1 MKKQMAIGL
10 LLIGIVTMMVLPV
23 SAKTVTKN
31 FIASQDAYIDWAY
44 IDVNYASE
52 EDLVLGFS
60 YNHLYKVFLEFEV
73 KDLPEDAVVTGV
85 KLEISVKALSLDG
98 FSGVKLQV
106 HDTTSFHENN
116 LTAENSPYIKENEV
130 LTSQLIDA
138 DMKWEFTLDHQ
149 VAGNGFYYF
158 ALQTFTLVD
167 KYLGSHD
174 WSLKLYDRNTPNA
187 PELLVSYTT
196 DTTDTTSTT
205 SITSTPT
212 STSGLG
218 AIVVVFVVVGLVI
231 YRKCKN
237 K

>member
-60 YNHLYKVFLEFEV
+60 NDHLYKIFLEFQV

-98 FSGVKLQV
+98 FSSVKVQV
-106 HDTTSFHENN
+106 HDITSFHENN
-116 LTAENSPYIKENEV
+116 LTAENSPRIVEKEV
-130 LTSQLIDA
+130 LSYELVDTDT
-138 DMKWEFTLDHQ
+138 KWEFTLDDQ
-149 VAGNGFYYF
+149 VIGNGLYYF
-158 ALQTFTLVD
+158 ALQTFTLID
-167 KYLGSHD
+167 ND
-174 WSLKLYDRNTPNA
+174 WSIKFYGRNTPNA

-205 SITSTPT
+205 STTSTPT

-218 AIVVVFVVVGLVI
+218 AIVVVFVIVGLVI